1 VRHNFI
7 DRYANLDSPLHALE
21 ARTKIIGFLAF
32 IAAAL
37 WVPAGQSGFLVAY
50 FFIAAVLVGIS
61 QIPLGYIVGR
71 TLIIQPF
78 VLLAAIAAP
87 WTNGFQGA
95 RLVTLLMRSMLCLLF
110 LILLTSTT
118 PFAELLR
125 GLRRLGCP
133 RILVLNL
140 GFLYRYLYVITEEVL
155 RMRQAR
161 DSRRVGRAPLLA
173 ELKLLGSMLGTLLL
187 RSFERAERMYHA
199 MLSRGFS
206 GQFPV
211 LTLRKF
217 TWRDLTFLAGIAL
230 LIVLSLGLAN

>member
-1 VRHNFI
+1 
-7 DRYANLDSPLHALE
+7 
-21 ARTKIIGFLAF
+21 
-32 IAAAL
+32 
-37 WVPAGQSGFLVAY
+37 
-50 FFIAAVLVGIS
+50 
-61 QIPLGYIVGR
+61 
-71 TLIIQPF
+71 
-78 VLLAAIAAP
+78 
-87 WTNGFQGA
+87 
-95 RLVTLLMRSMLCLLF
+95 MRSMLCLLF

-125 GLRRLGCP
+125 GLRKLGCP

-211 LTLRKF
+211 LTPRKF